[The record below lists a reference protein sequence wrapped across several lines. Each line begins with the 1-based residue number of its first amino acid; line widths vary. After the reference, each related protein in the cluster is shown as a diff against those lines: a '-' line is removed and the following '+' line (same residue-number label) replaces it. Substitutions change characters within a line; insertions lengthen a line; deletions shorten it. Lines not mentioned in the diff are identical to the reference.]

1 MNIVI
6 GLIALFFTVYEL
18 RCLIFYE
25 KEIEK
30 RNSLNEF
37 SNYLKTFKGNK
48 EEIGKVLHNSPEDLK
63 SEYLGFIIFHFC
75 YTLYTILMLFTS
87 VWYLTGIIILLSLL
101 PESKK
106 NVKVIFTL
114 DALICFILNLIITIN
129 YLL

>member
-1 MNIVI
+1 MNIII

-18 RCLIFYE
+18 RCLIFYK

-30 RNSLNEF
+30 RNSLSEF
-37 SNYLKTFKGNK
+37 SKYLKSFKGNK
-48 EEIGKVLHNSPEDLK
+48 EEIAKVLDNSPKDLK
-63 SEYLGFIIFHFC
+63 SEYLGFIIFQFC
-75 YTLYTILMLFTS
+75 YILYTILMLFTS

-101 PESKK
+101 PKSKK
-106 NVKVIFTL
+106 RLKVVFIL